1 MVNSVTTLNANNVMM
16 KLGDYKFMIPLAVY
30 QTLERTTEWK
40 WPSQSRFLLGPS
52 SQFVG
57 NGEDRITLT
66 GVILPEWRGG
76 TGQIDRFR
84 EMGGMGQSYL
94 LVGGLGRI
102 FGQWFIESVN
112 EKQSLFAAFGTPRK
126 QEFTLTLRKQYP

>member
-1 MVNSVTTLNANNVMM
+1 MANSITTLNANNVMM

-66 GVILPEWRGG
+66 GVIFPEWRGG

-84 EMGGMGQSYL
+84 EMGGMGQTYL
-94 LVGGLGRI
+94 LVSGIGKI
-102 FGQWFIESVN
+102 FGMWIIESVN